1 MITARKSRS
10 DKKQLSPYELQL
22 SQKLREKGKVGGGTY
37 SETTIQVY
45 VSKCRL
51 AHQRCHPGT
60 VLEDM
65 EWTKDYQYVKEKLN
79 YILDKEGK
87 RIKDEDGKDKETS
100 NPQKSGFYN
109 SIIMICSLYDDY
121 PSEVMGHYEIIR
133 DELKKTKDDNYSLG
147 GSQQKQ
153 KILEEVSKDDIE
165 KMLDELR
172 TSKKKEDES
181 PDQYEKRRRKEQ
193 MTWLM
198 MRLTILFSLRNE
210 IASVRLRIAKKLPV
224 DAGEGNW
231 LVKLSAKKY
240 VLVRN
245 NYKTS
250 ARYGQKINDITGV
263 QIISRLNKWIKT
275 EDIKDGDLLFTA
287 FDQGRKTPLHSYD
300 ISHYFGDITKDKLKV
315 RISTTLLYS
324 IYSASPSDLSK
335 ATLEDT
341 TKMKKQADNRG
352 HTMAIKL
359 SVYDKQKK

>member
-10 DKKQLSPYELQL
+10 DKKQLSPYELEL
-22 SQKLREKGKVGGGTY
+22 SQKLREKGKIGGGTY

-51 AHQRCHPGT
+51 AHERCHPGKP
-60 VLEDM
+60 LEDM
-65 EWTKDYQYVKEKLN
+65 EWTKDYQFVKEKLN
-79 YILDKEGK
+79 YIFDEEGK
-87 RIKDEDGKDKETS
+87 RIKDEEGEDKETS

-121 PSEVMGHYEIIR
+121 PSELMKHYETIR
-133 DELKKTKDDNYSLG
+133 DELKKAKDDNYSLG
-147 GSQQKQ
+147 GSKVKQ
-153 KILEEVSKDDIE
+153 KILQEVSKDDIE
-165 KMLDELR
+165 KMLDEL
-172 TSKKKEDES
+172 K
-181 PDQYEKRRRKEQ
+181 DQKDRKPR

-210 IASVRLRIAKKLPV
+210 IASVRLKISKKLPT
-224 DAGEGNW
+224 DLSEGNW
-231 LVKLSAKKY
+231 IVKLSAKKY

-250 ARYGQKINDITGV
+250 ARYGPKKNDITGLPL
-263 QIISRLNKWIKT
+263 ISRLNKWIKT

-315 RISTTLLYS
+315 RISSSLLYS
-324 IYSASPSDLSK
+324 IYSASPHDLSK

-359 SVYDKQKK
+359 AVYDKSKNPPST